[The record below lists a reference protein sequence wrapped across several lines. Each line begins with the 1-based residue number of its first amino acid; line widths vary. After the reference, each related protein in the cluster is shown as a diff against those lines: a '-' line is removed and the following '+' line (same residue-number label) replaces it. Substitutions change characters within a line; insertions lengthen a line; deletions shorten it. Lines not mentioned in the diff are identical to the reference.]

1 MDVSP
6 VPSEDCVYRFV
17 WIEPDEP
24 LLGGQWM
31 GYPPTGLPWPVAL
44 ADVVAAAT
52 TSEHDDDPLIV
63 HVERTKT
70 LLEASANLEDRLF
83 PDAPSRLAAALAAA
97 EQDEPPLD
105 PLSVDGELVRR
116 AAESLEKMA
125 ADLAE
130 LVQEQLD
137 GGSLATLPPNSTIAL
152 CQAVQAG
159 RRLRRLI
166 EPPSP
171 LYL

>member
-1 MDVSP
+1 MEVTP
-6 VPSEDCVYRFV
+6 VPNEDCVYRFV

-31 GYPPTGLPWPVAL
+31 GFPPAGLPWPVAL
-44 ADVVAAAT
+44 ADVVAAGPP
-52 TSEHDDDPLIV
+52 EGDEPPLTV
-63 HVERTKT
+63 HVDRTKT
-70 LLEASANLEDRLF
+70 LLDAAADLEDRLF
-83 PDAPSRLAAALAAA
+83 PDAESRLAAALLAA
-97 EQDEPPLD
+97 EQEEPPLD
-105 PLSVDGELVRR
+105 PGSPDAELVRR
-116 AAESLEKMA
+116 AAESLEKVA

-137 GGSLATLPPNSTIAL
+137 GGSLAALPPNSTAAL

-159 RRLRRLI
+159 RRLRRLV

>member
-1 MDVSP
+1 MDASAAP
-6 VPSEDCVYRFV
+6 NEDCVYRFV

-31 GYPPTGLPWPVAL
+31 GYPPAGLPWPAAL
-44 ADVVAAAT
+44 ADVVAAAVDED
-52 TSEHDDDPLIV
+52 EHPLTI
-63 HVERTKT
+63 HVDRTQT
-70 LLEASANLEDRLF
+70 LLDAVANLEDRLF
-83 PDAPSRLAAALAAA
+83 PDAQSRLAAALAAA

-105 PLSVDGELVRR
+105 PTAVDGQLVRR
-116 AAESLEKMA
+116 AADSLEKLA

-159 RRLRRLI
+159 RRLRRLV

>member
-1 MDVSP
+1 MEVSP
-6 VPSEDCVYRFV
+6 VPDKDCVYRFV

-31 GYPPTGLPWPVAL
+31 GYPPAGMPWPVAL
-44 ADVVAAAT
+44 ADVVQAPR
-52 TSEHDDDPLIV
+52 EDEDPLTV
-63 HVERTKT
+63 HVDRTQT
-70 LLEASANLEDRLF
+70 LLESAADLEDRLF
-83 PDAPSRLAAALAAA
+83 PDAQSRLAAALAAA

-105 PLSVDGELVRR
+105 PRSPEGELVRR
-116 AAESLEKMA
+116 AAEALEKLG

-130 LVQEQLD
+130 LVQVQLE
-137 GGSLATLPPNSTIAL
+137 GGSLATLPPNSTVAL

-159 RRLRRLI
+159 RRLRQLV

>member
-1 MDVSP
+1 MEVTP
-6 VPSEDCVYRFV
+6 VPGEDCVYRFV

-31 GYPPTGLPWPVAL
+31 GYPPAGLPWPVAL
-44 ADVVAAAT
+44 ADVVAAGP
-52 TSEHDDDPLIV
+52 SDEGDPLAV
-63 HVERTKT
+63 HVSGTQT
-70 LLEASANLEDRLF
+70 VLEAAAELEDRLF
-83 PDAPSRLAAALAAA
+83 PDPASRLQAALVAA
-97 EQDEPPLD
+97 EEEEPPLE
-105 PLSVDGELVRR
+105 PTSPEGELVRR
-116 AAESLEKMA
+116 AAESLEKLA

-137 GGSLATLPPNSTIAL
+137 GGSLATLPPNSTAAL

-159 RRLRRLI
+159 RRLRRFV
-166 EPPSP
+166 EPPIP